1 MTAVRTEVA
10 GSVWK
15 VEVTVGQAVAAGD
28 ALVIVES
35 MKMEIPVEAPAA
47 GTVAEIRVA
56 EGDRVAEGAVVVTL
70 ARAGAAG

>member
-15 VEVTVGQAVAAGD
+15 VAVTVGQRVDAGD

-56 EGDRVAEGAVVVTL
+56 EGDRVAEGAVVVRL
-70 ARAGAAG
+70 A

>member
-15 VEVTVGQAVAAGD
+15 IEVAVGQSVAAGE

-70 ARAGAAG
+70 A

>member
-1 MTAVRTEVA
+1 MVEVCSEVS

-15 VEVTVGQAVAAGD
+15 IECEVGQAVSEGD
-28 ALVIVES
+28 TLVIVES

-56 EGDRVAEGAVVVTL
+56 EGDRVAEGAIVVTL
-70 ARAGAAG
+70 A

>member
-1 MTAVRTEVA
+1 MAEVCSEVS

-15 VEVTVGQAVAAGD
+15 IEVAVGQAVSAGD
-28 ALVIVES
+28 TLVIVES

-56 EGDRVAEGAVVVTL
+56 QGDPVSEGSVVVVL
-70 ARAGAAG
+70 G

>member
-15 VEVTVGQAVAAGD
+15 VEVAVGQPVAEGD

-35 MKMEIPVEAPAA
+35 MKMEIPVEAPRA

-56 EGDRVAEGAVVVTL
+56 EGERVAEGAVVVTL
-70 ARAGAAG
+70 A

>member
-1 MTAVRTEVA
+1 VA

-15 VEVTVGQAVAAGD
+15 VEVSVGQAVAAGD

-56 EGDRVAEGAVVVTL
+56 EGDRVAEGAIVVTL
-70 ARAGAAG
+70 A

>member
-15 VEVTVGQAVAAGD
+15 VEVAVGQAVAAGD

-56 EGDRVAEGAVVVTL
+56 EGDRVAEGAIVVTL
-70 ARAGAAG
+70 A